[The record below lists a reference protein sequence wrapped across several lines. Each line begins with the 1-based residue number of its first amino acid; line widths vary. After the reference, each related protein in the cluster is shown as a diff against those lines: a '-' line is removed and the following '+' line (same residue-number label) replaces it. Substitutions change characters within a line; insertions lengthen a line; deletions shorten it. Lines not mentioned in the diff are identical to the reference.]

1 MNSDFMMDPGVPIGM
16 VERETG
22 LTRDVLRKWEVRYG
36 FPLPDRNERG
46 ERTYP
51 PAQLD
56 RLRLIKRL
64 LDRGMR
70 PVKIVG
76 LDADSLRQLADTCA
90 PTNMVVPPYCPSRF
104 VEEVLISLKDYDP
117 EILHRVLTQELMR
130 IGLGEFVHA
139 RLAHL
144 NEIVGDAWAD
154 GQLAI
159 YQEHLYA
166 ETVQMLLREAI
177 ARLPTD
183 ANGPRILL
191 ATPPGELHTLGI
203 LMVQAQFSL
212 AGARCISLGCQV
224 PMSELVAA
232 SNAYRVNVI
241 GLSFSIAYPMRRIAP
256 QLIELRHRLDPAVQI
271 WAGGQGIARVRGL
284 PAGVHALLT
293 LAESATALATLLSP
307 DTAEV
312 AC

>member
-1 MNSDFMMDPGVPIGM
+1 MIEPGVPIGI

-46 ERTYP
+46 ERVYP

-70 PVKIVG
+70 PIKIVG
-76 LDADSLRQLADTCA
+76 LDADGLRQLADTSTPA
-90 PTNMVVPPYCPSRF
+90 TMAAQPYCPGRF
-104 VEEVLISLKDYDP
+104 VEEVFNALENYDP
-117 EILHRVLTQELMR
+117 ELLQRVLTQELMR
-130 IGLGEFVHA
+130 IGLGEFVQA

-144 NEIVGDAWAD
+144 HNIVGDAWAD
-154 GQLAI
+154 GRLAI

-183 ANGPRILL
+183 NNGPRILL
-191 ATPPGELHTLGI
+191 ATPPGELHALGI

-212 AGARCISLGCQV
+212 AGARCISLGSQV

-232 SNAYRVNVI
+232 ADAYRVNVV
-241 GLSFSIAYPMRRIAP
+241 GLSFSVAYPMRRIAP
-256 QLIELRHRLDPAVQI
+256 QLIELRHRLDPAVRI

-293 LAESATALATLLSP
+293 LAESATAMATLLSP
-307 DTAEV
+307 SPAEV